1 MENMTNFEKYGNVMI
16 DLETLST
23 HKNASIIEIGAVE
36 FNKHTG
42 ETGKVFNALIKPSE
56 WAKNDRHVDGNTV
69 AWWFKQKEEARE
81 RFFTENENIRCT
93 DLKTALNALFY
104 FIMDC
109 DTVDNGKNV
118 TVWGNGSSFDIAIL
132 ESAYEYFDIRTPW
145 EYSAIN
151 DVRTIVALNPT
162 IKQNMVYETGVKHN
176 AVNDCMHEIN
186 YLVETLKSLNVK
198 YF

>member
-23 HKNASIIEIGAVE
+23 NKNASIIEIGAVE

-56 WAKNDRHVDGNTV
+56 WTKNDRHVDGDTI

-109 DTVDNGKNV
+109 DTVDDDKNV
-118 TVWGNGSSFDIAIL
+118 TVWETAQVLTLQYWRVHMNILISKHLGNIMQSMTFA
-132 ESAYEYFDIRTPW
+132 
-145 EYSAIN
+145 
-151 DVRTIVALNPT
+151 
-162 IKQNMVYETGVKHN
+162 Q
-176 AVNDCMHEIN
+176 
-186 YLVETLKSLNVK
+186 
-198 YF
+198 